1 MFGQIVFLSLLLF
14 SRLNFSLYL
23 SEGLSTTSITKKESG
38 ERKRERR
45 GAWGVLQPLTSPPRP
60 QENALQSGARLPPTH
75 SLNHDPSIFP
85 TILPFSK
92 ENHLQ
97 SIKKEKKS
105 AYLLIKTSPSIFLLS
120 TLHPSPPTRP
130 ISSLMDTC
138 VQTIIV

>member
-1 MFGQIVFLSLLLF
+1 MFWQIVFLSLLLF
-14 SRLNFSLYL
+14 SRLKFSLYL

-45 GAWGVLQPLTSPPRP
+45 GPWGVLQPLTSPPRP

-97 SIKKEKKS
+97 SIKKIRLF
-105 AYLLIKTSPSIFLLS
+105 AYQNLSIYLFYSPLCIPHLRLDQSHLLW
-120 TLHPSPPTRP
+120 TLVCR
-130 ISSLMDTC
+130 L
-138 VQTIIV
+138 